1 MAKEKIKNIGAMKE
15 KRPPTKQ
22 EISDVSRHMRAH
34 YRMLDMIYKGSTIF
48 MLLMGA
54 VIFTGGVIEKK
65 HAMWITGLILL
76 AVSILITRMIPKS
89 RKECAVFENGR
100 FYVIDGTI
108 TSRRVSDMPG
118 SSDVEFTSRDGQTF
132 DGRFEVRKEGLYI
145 GCPAILVYVPKQELC
160 GISDFTWVF
169 TPFMLT
175 EEGAK
180 KHK

>member
-1 MAKEKIKNIGAMKE
+1 MRKETVRDMSMMSG

-48 MLLMGA
+48 LFLVGG
-54 VIFTGGVIEKK
+54 VVFTGGMVEKEP
-65 HAMWITGLILL
+65 AMWIPGIALF
-76 AVSILITRMIPKS
+76 AVSIYIAGMVPKS

-132 DGRFEVRKEGLYI
+132 NGRFEVRKEGLYI

-160 GISDFTWVF
+160 GIGDFTWVF